1 MLRFLALIILV
12 CPFNIYAD
20 IFLSSPN
27 ISLNSQDQRVIEL
40 QIQNDNIK
48 DGDVVLYEYKTPN
61 LINENDIAYTLIEN
75 FENYQTFKIILS
87 ESYQEDYFSFK
98 IQIKDSYTKD
108 IFIFLPSKL
117 RNFYQEPVRDKF
129 KQNSNVNTSE
139 QISIKENE
147 EQASEGEKVPEV
159 FKGSDITTV
168 WSMAKKIKGSN
179 DNISIYQIMWSIYL
193 GNKEAFIN
201 DNINLI
207 RKDID
212 ISVPTI
218 NEIENIS
225 YQFAKDSI
233 LNMNDTFT
241 KGFSSATK
249 SLLVLTAPTI
259 IVEADQDKKID
270 QPEKDLSIVSFDE
283 TSDPED
289 FIKENTKEISLGI
302 ESNAVKELLDQ
313 VEESEAKKNISFE
326 IFDLIFISLI
336 SLASGALLALIFI
349 QLRNIKNLKNQEYDF
364 EEAKD
369 DDSML
374 SGLPQGLSIENN
386 RDQQQLDLALTY
398 FEMDDKNN
406 AKKILSSILQNSDND
421 EIKNQANNIL
431 NKINQQ

>member
-1 MLRFLALIILV
+1 MRFLALFILLSP
-12 CPFNIYAD
+12 CYLYAD
-20 IFLSSPN
+20 IFLSSPK

-40 QIQNDNIK
+40 KIQNDDIE
-48 DGDVVLYEYKTPN
+48 DGDIVLYEYKTDN
-61 LINENDIAYTLIEN
+61 LIDENDIAYTLIED

-117 RNFYQEPVRDKF
+117 RNFYQEPLREKVKP
-129 KQNSNVNTSE
+129 NSNVNKSE

-147 EQASEGEKVPEV
+147 EQASEGEKSPEV

-168 WSMAKKIKGSN
+168 WSMAKKIKGAN

-193 GNKEAFIN
+193 GNKEAFIY

-218 NEIENIS
+218 NEIEDIS

-233 LNMNDTFT
+233 LNMNDTFA

-259 IVEADQDKKID
+259 IVDEVA
-270 QPEKDLSIVSFDE
+270 SIRFDA
-283 TSDPED
+283 TDRSTAL
-289 FIKENTKEISLGI
+289 NLRTKSW
-302 ESNAVKELLDQ
+302 N
-313 VEESEAKKNISFE
+313 
-326 IFDLIFISLI
+326 
-336 SLASGALLALIFI
+336 
-349 QLRNIKNLKNQEYDF
+349 
-364 EEAKD
+364 
-369 DDSML
+369 
-374 SGLPQGLSIENN
+374 
-386 RDQQQLDLALTY
+386 
-398 FEMDDKNN
+398 
-406 AKKILSSILQNSDND
+406 
-421 EIKNQANNIL
+421 
-431 NKINQQ
+431 